1 MEQEMYNISLDK
13 FVDIEIYPDRIER
26 DFLESQELKEWKIMK
41 KY

>member
-26 DFLESQELKEWKIMK
+26 DYFEMQRKMGGENE
-41 KY
+41 